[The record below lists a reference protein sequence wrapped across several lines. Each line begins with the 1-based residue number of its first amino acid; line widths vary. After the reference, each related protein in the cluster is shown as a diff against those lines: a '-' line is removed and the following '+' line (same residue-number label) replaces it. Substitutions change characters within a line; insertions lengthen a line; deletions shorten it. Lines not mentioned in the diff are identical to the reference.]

1 MNVNTYNTTNYENI
15 ANWTLGENK
24 PNSNPIKAN
33 FRKAKMNVNL
43 TLTKDYR
50 KKDDFAV
57 RINKPNSNPISVK
70 PKINI
75 NVFIKKDYEN
85 ETAFRP
91 QKNKPNQT
99 QFLVK
104 DLIALV
110 KNSCARLWA
119 LLQCFSENFDKPGEL
134 KTKGKFRSRLRIP
147 HLLSIGSRLTGAG
160 DPKNLLGI
168 MPAKEGKIDLKHS
181 FHGSAF
187 CFCHRKSVKSVKSV
201 VKGIIMIETDISRAI
216 IEEYN
221 KRLLEHLENDVVI
234 VGAGP
239 AGLAAGYYLA
249 KAGVKTAILEKRLS
263 IGGGIWGGAA
273 GYNVIAVEDKDILDE
288 FGITAKKQ
296 KSLYMPKGIL
306 YITDAIEFATA
317 LAYKAKKAGV
327 EIFNLIEAED
337 IIVKKNAVEGVV
349 VNNTAIKLGRL
360 HVDPFCIRSKF
371 LVDATGHPAELV
383 AMLKERKPEL
393 FPNKIK
399 DGFMDVD
406 TSEAG
411 VVEKTG
417 EVYPGL
423 YVTGMS
429 VCAVFN
435 LPRMGPI
442 FGGMLKSGKKV
453 AELIIDAISNE
464 KIQSS
469 NA

>member
-1 MNVNTYNTTNYENI
+1 
-15 ANWTLGENK
+15 
-24 PNSNPIKAN
+24 
-33 FRKAKMNVNL
+33 
-43 TLTKDYR
+43 
-50 KKDDFAV
+50 
-57 RINKPNSNPISVK
+57 
-70 PKINI
+70 
-75 NVFIKKDYEN
+75 
-85 ETAFRP
+85 
-91 QKNKPNQT
+91 
-99 QFLVK
+99 
-104 DLIALV
+104 
-110 KNSCARLWA
+110 
-119 LLQCFSENFDKPGEL
+119 
-134 KTKGKFRSRLRIP
+134 
-147 HLLSIGSRLTGAG
+147 
-160 DPKNLLGI
+160 
-168 MPAKEGKIDLKHS
+168 
-181 FHGSAF
+181 
-187 CFCHRKSVKSVKSV
+187 
-201 VKGIIMIETDISRAI
+201 MIETDISRVI

-221 KRLLEHLENDVVI
+221 RRLLEHLENDVVI

-239 AGLAAGYYLA
+239 AGMTAGYYLA
-249 KAGVKTAILEKRLS
+249 KAEVKTTILEKRLS

-273 GYNVIAVEDKDILDE
+273 GYNVIAVEDSNILDE

-306 YITDAIEFATA
+306 WITDAIEFATA
-317 LAYKAKKAGV
+317 LAYKAKKAGA

-337 IIVKKNAVEGVV
+337 IIVKKDTVEGVV

-399 DGFMDVD
+399 DGFMDVEA
-406 TSEAG
+406 SEAG
-411 VVEKTG
+411 VVEKTS
-417 EVYPGL
+417 EVFPGL

-453 AELIIDAISNE
+453 AELINDAIGNE

-469 NA
+469 NT